1 MPKSVKQIWSIYSYI
16 SMVVQSPKTRPTQ
29 YNQKLTRV
37 SWPAVIHWA
46 GLLLKMS
53 LWIQLLLRKVNRS
66 VQPHI
71 TSLKLTVTCAQC
83 LCQALC
89 LWLLSYDWQSGGTF
103 RNCRYYNFPKGMH
116 GQSKKCN
123 TMFSKIHITCMGLNG
138 RIRHFPL
145 KCILECL
152 ISLFPV

>member
-1 MPKSVKQIWSIYSYI
+1 MSNRTDLFIHTLAWLSNPPKQGLPSTIKN
-16 SMVVQSPKTRPTQ
+16 SP
-29 YNQKLTRV
+29 RV
-37 SWPAVIHWA
+37 SWPAVIRWA

-53 LWIQLLLRKVNRS
+53 LWIQLQLRKVNRS

-71 TSLKLTVTCAQC
+71 TSLKLTVTWARR

-123 TMFSKIHITCMGLNG
+123 TMVSKVHITCMGLNA